1 MKEAVLRKKEGHKAM
16 CQNSTEENK
25 SIKNKVNKAVYKA
38 VSKAI
43 REKAEE
49 ALIEFKK

>member
-1 MKEAVLRKKEGHKAM
+1 MM

-25 SIKNKVNKAVYKA
+25 WRYEGMKNKAKKA

-43 REKAEE
+43 REKAEDVFTE
-49 ALIEFKK
+49 LNITQMGCLG